1 MHERIKLLRKA
12 LGYNQSDFGKLIG
25 VKQPSIAAYENG
37 TRIPLDA
44 VIFSICKEFGVN
56 ESWLRDGT
64 GEMFEEMLPE
74 DEYAA
79 AAAEIAKDDPLIRQ
93 IITIYG
99 RQPEASKEAIRQYI
113 REVAEEV
120 YGNEAKKEETSED
133 A

>member
-1 MHERIKLLRKA
+1 MSNI
-12 LGYNQSDFGKLIG
+12 
-25 VKQPSIAAYENG
+25 ENG
-37 TRIPLDA
+37 NRSLTDQMCK
-44 VIFSICKEFGVN
+44 SICREFFVN

-120 YGNEAKKEETSED
+120 YGNEEKEKKASED